1 MTTSPELAV
10 PPCYSTSSPSPIAWC
25 PAVSIASACTGTCSS
40 CPPSRTTDD
49 RSSVRCRS
57 DSGSIKTPMR
67 TVALVPGTASSL
79 TSTTP
84 DTRSSPFLRN
94 VTCPMA
100 GPVRRDGTHGG
111 AGCPGGQGSPP
122 LHSPRPKTM
131 SEVALKL
138 SAPSGK
144 PRATGVTAPPL
155 NCERPTLPAGSTSEA
170 YDAPPRAMK
179 SASVATTLAYVRR
192 FEMARSQGTVNA
204 RLHSALHP
212 AVYAFSD
219 PRREVIA
226 RNVDQRHHVVRW

>member
-40 CPPSRTTDD
+40 CPLSRTTDD

-100 GPVRRDGTHGG
+100 GPVRRDGTHAGPDALGYSRDGHHRGGHHHRPPQVDLRGGTDLRQRG
-111 AGCPGGQGSPP
+111 AG
-122 LHSPRPKTM
+122 
-131 SEVALKL
+131 
-138 SAPSGK
+138 
-144 PRATGVTAPPL
+144 
-155 NCERPTLPAGSTSEA
+155 
-170 YDAPPRAMK
+170 
-179 SASVATTLAYVRR
+179 
-192 FEMARSQGTVNA
+192 
-204 RLHSALHP
+204 
-212 AVYAFSD
+212 
-219 PRREVIA
+219 
-226 RNVDQRHHVVRW
+226 